1 MVKGTEFLPVSRDEM
16 IHRGWYYYD
25 FLVVTADGY
34 IDHPSFGSAIIARL
48 LESEGYRVA
57 VLAQPDWHDAEAFRA
72 MGKPRYGVMIG
83 GGNLD
88 SMVAHYTVAKR
99 RRTQDLYSPGG
110 KLGFRPDRPTIVYAN
125 RAKEAFPDTPII
137 IGGLEASL
145 RRFAHYDYW
154 DDKVRRSIL
163 FDAPADLLVYGMG
176 EYATIEIAKA
186 LSVNAKVLI
195 LDEPT
200 ASLSEKETAHL
211 FTLINSLKQRGV
223 SMIYISHRMAEIFKI
238 CDTITVLR
246 NGSIVTTKPTRDYS
260 LTGLIEDMIGRK
272 TAALTTADEE
282 LASKCTGRPLMTV
295 EHLNCGSRLKDVSFE
310 LREGEVLGLAGLMG
324 SGRTEVVESLFG
336 LNKDASGQVTI
347 NGQSYEI
354 KGVRHAIDS
363 GLALIPEDRRREGL
377 VLMHSVEENLIV
389 PIFDK
394 LKRGLLLEN
403 KKVADIAERSISDM
417 AIKTHSR
424 KTPAFNLSGGNQQKI
439 VVGKWL
445 NSAPSVLLLDEPTA
459 GVDVGSKRE
468 IIDKVR
474 DFVGENRAAIFISSD
489 ILELISACDRFIV
502 FYDGKVTATYN
513 RSEITEEV
521 LQYAIQ
527 NEC

>member
-1 MVKGTEFLPVSRDEM
+1 MQQNPIISLKNVHKSFGGVSVLNGVDFDLQKGSV
-16 IHRGWYYYD
+16 HA
-25 FLVVTADGY
+25 LVGQNGAGKSTMMKILTGVYACDSGAIY
-34 IDHPSFGSAIIARL
+34 IDGSKVKMN
-48 LESEGYRVA
+48 SYSDA
-57 VLAQPDWHDAEAFRA
+57 VSHGISLIFQELSLIPT
-72 MGKPRYGVMIG
+72 
-83 GGNLD
+83 L
-88 SMVAHYTVAKR
+88 TVAENIFLNREILEGPFLDKKSMER
-99 RRTQDLYSPGG
+99 KAHELLQSLDIDVDVHSRVEDLDVG
-110 KLGFRPDRPTIVYAN
+110 VCQ
-125 RAKEAFPDTPII
+125 
-137 IGGLEASL
+137 
-145 RRFAHYDYW
+145 
-154 DDKVRRSIL
+154 
-163 FDAPADLLVYGMG
+163 M
-176 EYATIEIAKA
+176 IEIAKA

-347 NGQSYEI
+347 NGQPYEI

-394 LKRGLLLEN
+394 LKRGLLLES

-502 FYDGKVTATYN
+502 FYDGKVTATYD

>member
-1 MVKGTEFLPVSRDEM
+1 MQQNPIISLKNVHKSFGGVSVLNGVDFDLQKGSV
-16 IHRGWYYYD
+16 HA
-25 FLVVTADGY
+25 LVGQNGAGKSTMMKILTGVYTCDSGAIY
-34 IDHPSFGSAIIARL
+34 IDGSKVKMN
-48 LESEGYRVA
+48 SYSDA
-57 VLAQPDWHDAEAFRA
+57 VSHGISLIFQELSLIPT
-72 MGKPRYGVMIG
+72 
-83 GGNLD
+83 L
-88 SMVAHYTVAKR
+88 TVAENIFLNREILEGPFLDKKSMER
-99 RRTQDLYSPGG
+99 KARELLQSLDIDVDVHSRVEDLDVGVCQ
-110 KLGFRPDRPTIVYAN
+110 I
-125 RAKEAFPDTPII
+125 
-137 IGGLEASL
+137 
-145 RRFAHYDYW
+145 
-154 DDKVRRSIL
+154 
-163 FDAPADLLVYGMG
+163 
-176 EYATIEIAKA
+176 IEIAKA

-347 NGQSYEI
+347 NGQPYEI

-394 LKRGLLLEN
+394 LKRGLLLED

-502 FYDGKVTATYN
+502 FYDGKVTATYD

>member
-1 MVKGTEFLPVSRDEM
+1 MQQNPIISLKNVHKSFGGVSVLNGVDFDLQKGSV
-16 IHRGWYYYD
+16 HA
-25 FLVVTADGY
+25 LVGQNGAGKSTMMKILTGVYACDSGAIY
-34 IDHPSFGSAIIARL
+34 IDGSKVKM
-48 LESEGYRVA
+48 SSYSDA
-57 VLAQPDWHDAEAFRA
+57 VSHGISLIFQELSLIPT
-72 MGKPRYGVMIG
+72 
-83 GGNLD
+83 L
-88 SMVAHYTVAKR
+88 TVAENIFLNREILEGPFLDKKSMER
-99 RRTQDLYSPGG
+99 KAHKLLQSLDIDVDVHSRVEDLDVG
-110 KLGFRPDRPTIVYAN
+110 VCQ
-125 RAKEAFPDTPII
+125 
-137 IGGLEASL
+137 
-145 RRFAHYDYW
+145 
-154 DDKVRRSIL
+154 
-163 FDAPADLLVYGMG
+163 M
-176 EYATIEIAKA
+176 IEIAKA

-246 NGSIVTTKPTRDYS
+246 NGSIVTTKPTQDYS

-324 SGRTEVVESLFG
+324 SGRTEVAESLFG

-347 NGQSYEI
+347 NGQPYEI

-502 FYDGKVTATYN
+502 FYDGKVTATYD

>member
-1 MVKGTEFLPVSRDEM
+1 MQQNPIISLKNVHKSFGGVSVLNGVDFDLQKGSV
-16 IHRGWYYYD
+16 HA
-25 FLVVTADGY
+25 LVGQNGAGKSTMMKILTGVYTCDSGAIY
-34 IDHPSFGSAIIARL
+34 IDGSKVKMN
-48 LESEGYRVA
+48 SYSDA
-57 VLAQPDWHDAEAFRA
+57 VSHGISLIFQELSLIPT
-72 MGKPRYGVMIG
+72 
-83 GGNLD
+83 L
-88 SMVAHYTVAKR
+88 TVAENIFLNREILEGPFLDKKSMER
-99 RRTQDLYSPGG
+99 KAHKLLQSLDIDVDVHSRVEDLDVG
-110 KLGFRPDRPTIVYAN
+110 VCQ
-125 RAKEAFPDTPII
+125 
-137 IGGLEASL
+137 
-145 RRFAHYDYW
+145 
-154 DDKVRRSIL
+154 
-163 FDAPADLLVYGMG
+163 M
-176 EYATIEIAKA
+176 IEIAKA

-502 FYDGKVTATYN
+502 FYDGKVTATYD

>member
-1 MVKGTEFLPVSRDEM
+1 MQQNPIISLKNVHKSFGGVSVLNGVDFDLQKGSV
-16 IHRGWYYYD
+16 HA
-25 FLVVTADGY
+25 LVGQNGAGKSTMMKILTGVYTCDSGAIY
-34 IDHPSFGSAIIARL
+34 IDGSKVKMN
-48 LESEGYRVA
+48 SYSDA
-57 VLAQPDWHDAEAFRA
+57 VSHGISLIFQELSLIPT
-72 MGKPRYGVMIG
+72 
-83 GGNLD
+83 L
-88 SMVAHYTVAKR
+88 TVAENIFLNREILEGPFLDKKSMER
-99 RRTQDLYSPGG
+99 KAHKLLQSLDIDVDVHSRVEDLDVG
-110 KLGFRPDRPTIVYAN
+110 VCQ
-125 RAKEAFPDTPII
+125 
-137 IGGLEASL
+137 
-145 RRFAHYDYW
+145 
-154 DDKVRRSIL
+154 
-163 FDAPADLLVYGMG
+163 M
-176 EYATIEIAKA
+176 IEIAKA

-347 NGQSYEI
+347 NGQPYEI
-354 KGVRHAIDS
+354 KGVRHAIDN

-394 LKRGLLLEN
+394 LKRGLLLES

-502 FYDGKVTATYN
+502 FYDGKVTATYD

>member
-1 MVKGTEFLPVSRDEM
+1 MQQNPIISLKNVHKSFGGVSVLNGVDFDLQKGSV
-16 IHRGWYYYD
+16 HA
-25 FLVVTADGY
+25 LVGQNGAGKSTMMKILTGVYTCDSGAIY
-34 IDHPSFGSAIIARL
+34 IDGSKVKMN
-48 LESEGYRVA
+48 SYSDA
-57 VLAQPDWHDAEAFRA
+57 VSHGISLIFQELSLIPT
-72 MGKPRYGVMIG
+72 
-83 GGNLD
+83 L
-88 SMVAHYTVAKR
+88 TVAENIFLNREILEGPFLDKKSMER
-99 RRTQDLYSPGG
+99 KAHELLQSLDIDVDVHSRVEDLDVG
-110 KLGFRPDRPTIVYAN
+110 VCQ
-125 RAKEAFPDTPII
+125 
-137 IGGLEASL
+137 
-145 RRFAHYDYW
+145 
-154 DDKVRRSIL
+154 
-163 FDAPADLLVYGMG
+163 M
-176 EYATIEIAKA
+176 IEIAKA

-347 NGQSYEI
+347 NGQPYEI
-354 KGVRHAIDS
+354 RGVRHAIDS

-394 LKRGLLLEN
+394 LKRGLLLES

-502 FYDGKVTATYN
+502 FYDGKVTATYD

>member
-1 MVKGTEFLPVSRDEM
+1 MVNMQQNPIISLKNVHKSFGGVSVLNGVDFDLQKGSV
-16 IHRGWYYYD
+16 HA
-25 FLVVTADGY
+25 LVGQNGAGKSTMMKILTGVYTCDSGAIY
-34 IDHPSFGSAIIARL
+34 IDGSKVKMN
-48 LESEGYRVA
+48 SYSDA
-57 VLAQPDWHDAEAFRA
+57 VSHGISLIFQELSLIPT
-72 MGKPRYGVMIG
+72 
-83 GGNLD
+83 L
-88 SMVAHYTVAKR
+88 TVAENIFLNREILEGPFLDKKSMER
-99 RRTQDLYSPGG
+99 KAHELLQSLDIDVDVHSRVEDLDVG
-110 KLGFRPDRPTIVYAN
+110 VCQ
-125 RAKEAFPDTPII
+125 
-137 IGGLEASL
+137 
-145 RRFAHYDYW
+145 
-154 DDKVRRSIL
+154 
-163 FDAPADLLVYGMG
+163 M
-176 EYATIEIAKA
+176 IEIAKA

-324 SGRTEVVESLFG
+324 SGHTEVVESLFG

-347 NGQSYEI
+347 NGQPYEI

-394 LKRGLLLEN
+394 LKRGLLLES

-502 FYDGKVTATYN
+502 FYDGKVTATYD

>member
-1 MVKGTEFLPVSRDEM
+1 MQQNPIISLKNVHKSFGGVSVLNGVDFDLQKGSV
-16 IHRGWYYYD
+16 HA
-25 FLVVTADGY
+25 LVGQNGAGKSTMMKILTGVYTCDSGAIY
-34 IDHPSFGSAIIARL
+34 IDGSKVKMN
-48 LESEGYRVA
+48 SYSDA
-57 VLAQPDWHDAEAFRA
+57 VSHGISLIFQELSLIPT
-72 MGKPRYGVMIG
+72 
-83 GGNLD
+83 L
-88 SMVAHYTVAKR
+88 TVAENIFLNREILEGPFLDKKSMER
-99 RRTQDLYSPGG
+99 KAHELLQSLDIDVDIHSRVEDLDVG
-110 KLGFRPDRPTIVYAN
+110 VCQ
-125 RAKEAFPDTPII
+125 
-137 IGGLEASL
+137 
-145 RRFAHYDYW
+145 
-154 DDKVRRSIL
+154 
-163 FDAPADLLVYGMG
+163 M
-176 EYATIEIAKA
+176 IEIAKA

-347 NGQSYEI
+347 NGQPYEI

-474 DFVGENRAAIFISSD
+474 DFVGENHAAIFISSD

>member
-1 MVKGTEFLPVSRDEM
+1 MQQNPIISLKNVHKSFGGVSVLNGVDFDLQKGSV
-16 IHRGWYYYD
+16 HA
-25 FLVVTADGY
+25 LVGQNGAGKSTMMKILTGVYTCDSGDIY
-34 IDHPSFGSAIIARL
+34 IDGSKVKMN
-48 LESEGYRVA
+48 SYSDA
-57 VLAQPDWHDAEAFRA
+57 VSHGISLIFQELSLIPT
-72 MGKPRYGVMIG
+72 
-83 GGNLD
+83 L
-88 SMVAHYTVAKR
+88 TVAENIFLNREILEGPFLGKKSMER
-99 RRTQDLYSPGG
+99 KAHELLQSLDIDVDVHSRVEDLDVG
-110 KLGFRPDRPTIVYAN
+110 VCQ
-125 RAKEAFPDTPII
+125 
-137 IGGLEASL
+137 
-145 RRFAHYDYW
+145 
-154 DDKVRRSIL
+154 
-163 FDAPADLLVYGMG
+163 M
-176 EYATIEIAKA
+176 IEIAKA

-347 NGQSYEI
+347 NGQPYEI

-363 GLALIPEDRRREGL
+363 SLALIPEDRRREGL

-502 FYDGKVTATYN
+502 FYDGKVTATYD

>member
-1 MVKGTEFLPVSRDEM
+1 MQQNPIISLKNVHKSFGGVSVLNGVDFDLQKGSV
-16 IHRGWYYYD
+16 HA
-25 FLVVTADGY
+25 LVGQNGAGKSTMMKILTGVYTCDSGAIY
-34 IDHPSFGSAIIARL
+34 IDGSKVKMN
-48 LESEGYRVA
+48 SYSDA
-57 VLAQPDWHDAEAFRA
+57 VSHGISLIFQELSLIPT
-72 MGKPRYGVMIG
+72 
-83 GGNLD
+83 L
-88 SMVAHYTVAKR
+88 TVAENIFLNREILEGPFLDKKSMER
-99 RRTQDLYSPGG
+99 KAHELLQSLDIDVDVHSRVEDLDVG
-110 KLGFRPDRPTIVYAN
+110 VCQ
-125 RAKEAFPDTPII
+125 
-137 IGGLEASL
+137 
-145 RRFAHYDYW
+145 
-154 DDKVRRSIL
+154 
-163 FDAPADLLVYGMG
+163 M
-176 EYATIEIAKA
+176 IEIAKA

-377 VLMHSVEENLIV
+377 VLMHSVEGNLIV

-502 FYDGKVTATYN
+502 FYDGKVTATYD

>member
-1 MVKGTEFLPVSRDEM
+1 MQQNPIISLKNVHKSFGGVSVLNGVDFVLQKGSV
-16 IHRGWYYYD
+16 HA
-25 FLVVTADGY
+25 LVGQNGAGKSTMMKILTGVYTCDSGDIY
-34 IDHPSFGSAIIARL
+34 IDGSKVKMN
-48 LESEGYRVA
+48 SYSDA
-57 VLAQPDWHDAEAFRA
+57 VSHGISLIFQELSLIPT
-72 MGKPRYGVMIG
+72 
-83 GGNLD
+83 L
-88 SMVAHYTVAKR
+88 TVAENIFLNREILEGPFLDKKSMER
-99 RRTQDLYSPGG
+99 KAHELLQSLDIDVDVHSRVEDLDVG
-110 KLGFRPDRPTIVYAN
+110 VCQ
-125 RAKEAFPDTPII
+125 
-137 IGGLEASL
+137 
-145 RRFAHYDYW
+145 
-154 DDKVRRSIL
+154 
-163 FDAPADLLVYGMG
+163 M
-176 EYATIEIAKA
+176 IEIAKA

-347 NGQSYEI
+347 NGQPYEI

-502 FYDGKVTATYN
+502 FYDGKVTATYD

>member
-1 MVKGTEFLPVSRDEM
+1 MQQNPIISLKNVHKSFGGVSVLNGVDFDLQKGSV
-16 IHRGWYYYD
+16 HA
-25 FLVVTADGY
+25 LVGQNGAGKSTMMKILTGVYTCDSGAIY
-34 IDHPSFGSAIIARL
+34 IDGSKVKMN
-48 LESEGYRVA
+48 SYSDA
-57 VLAQPDWHDAEAFRA
+57 VSHGISLIFQELSLIPT
-72 MGKPRYGVMIG
+72 
-83 GGNLD
+83 L
-88 SMVAHYTVAKR
+88 TVAENIFLNREILEGPFLDKKSMER
-99 RRTQDLYSPGG
+99 KAHELLQSLDIDVDVHSRVEDLDVG
-110 KLGFRPDRPTIVYAN
+110 VCQ
-125 RAKEAFPDTPII
+125 
-137 IGGLEASL
+137 
-145 RRFAHYDYW
+145 
-154 DDKVRRSIL
+154 
-163 FDAPADLLVYGMG
+163 M
-176 EYATIEIAKA
+176 IEIAKA

-347 NGQSYEI
+347 NGQPYEI

-363 GLALIPEDRRREGL
+363 GLALIPEDRRAGGL

-394 LKRGLLLEN
+394 LKRGLLLES

-474 DFVGENRAAIFISSD
+474 DFVGENHAAIFISSD

>member
-1 MVKGTEFLPVSRDEM
+1 MVNMQQNPIISLKNVHKSFGGVSVLNGVDFDLQKGSV
-16 IHRGWYYYD
+16 HA
-25 FLVVTADGY
+25 LVGQNGAGKSTMMKILTGVYTCDSGAIY
-34 IDHPSFGSAIIARL
+34 IDGSKVKMN
-48 LESEGYRVA
+48 SYSDA
-57 VLAQPDWHDAEAFRA
+57 VSHGISLIFQELSLIPT
-72 MGKPRYGVMIG
+72 
-83 GGNLD
+83 L
-88 SMVAHYTVAKR
+88 TVAENIFLNREILEGPFLDKKSMER
-99 RRTQDLYSPGG
+99 KAHELLQSLDIDVDVHSRVEDLDVG
-110 KLGFRPDRPTIVYAN
+110 VCQ
-125 RAKEAFPDTPII
+125 
-137 IGGLEASL
+137 
-145 RRFAHYDYW
+145 
-154 DDKVRRSIL
+154 
-163 FDAPADLLVYGMG
+163 M
-176 EYATIEIAKA
+176 IEIAKA

-347 NGQSYEI
+347 SGQPYEI

-394 LKRGLLLEN
+394 LKRGLLLES

-502 FYDGKVTATYN
+502 FYDGKVTATYD

>member
-1 MVKGTEFLPVSRDEM
+1 MQQNPIISLKNVHKSFGGVSVLNGVDFDLQKGSV
-16 IHRGWYYYD
+16 HA
-25 FLVVTADGY
+25 LVGQNGAGKSTMMKILTGVYTCDSGAIY
-34 IDHPSFGSAIIARL
+34 IDGSKVKMN
-48 LESEGYRVA
+48 SYSDA
-57 VLAQPDWHDAEAFRA
+57 VSHGISLIFQELSLIPT
-72 MGKPRYGVMIG
+72 
-83 GGNLD
+83 L
-88 SMVAHYTVAKR
+88 TVAENIFLNREILEGPFLDKKSMER
-99 RRTQDLYSPGG
+99 KAHELLQSLDIDVDVHSRVEDLDVG
-110 KLGFRPDRPTIVYAN
+110 VCQ
-125 RAKEAFPDTPII
+125 
-137 IGGLEASL
+137 
-145 RRFAHYDYW
+145 
-154 DDKVRRSIL
+154 
-163 FDAPADLLVYGMG
+163 M
-176 EYATIEIAKA
+176 IEIAKA

-282 LASKCTGRPLMTV
+282 LPSKCTGRPLMTV

-347 NGQSYEI
+347 NGQPYEI

-394 LKRGLLLEN
+394 LKRGLLLES

-502 FYDGKVTATYN
+502 FYDGKVTATYD

>member
-1 MVKGTEFLPVSRDEM
+1 MQQNPIISLKNVHKSFGGVSVLNGVDFDLQKGSV
-16 IHRGWYYYD
+16 HA
-25 FLVVTADGY
+25 LVGQNGAGKSTMMKILTGVYTCDSGAIY
-34 IDHPSFGSAIIARL
+34 IDGSKVKMN
-48 LESEGYRVA
+48 SYSDA
-57 VLAQPDWHDAEAFRA
+57 VSHGISLIFQELSLIPT
-72 MGKPRYGVMIG
+72 
-83 GGNLD
+83 L
-88 SMVAHYTVAKR
+88 TVAENIFLNREILEGPFLDKKSMER
-99 RRTQDLYSPGG
+99 KAHELLQSLDIDVDVHSRVEDLDVG
-110 KLGFRPDRPTIVYAN
+110 VCQ
-125 RAKEAFPDTPII
+125 
-137 IGGLEASL
+137 
-145 RRFAHYDYW
+145 
-154 DDKVRRSIL
+154 
-163 FDAPADLLVYGMG
+163 M
-176 EYATIEIAKA
+176 IEIAKA

-200 ASLSEKETAHL
+200 ASLSEKETVHL
-211 FTLINSLKQRGV
+211 FTLISSLKQRGV

-347 NGQSYEI
+347 NGQPYEI

-394 LKRGLLLEN
+394 LKRGLLLES

-474 DFVGENRAAIFISSD
+474 DFVGENHAAIFISSD

>member
-1 MVKGTEFLPVSRDEM
+1 MVNMQQNPIISLKNVHKSFGGVSVLNGVDFDLQKGSV
-16 IHRGWYYYD
+16 HA
-25 FLVVTADGY
+25 LVGQNGAGKSTMMKILTGVYTCDSGAIY
-34 IDHPSFGSAIIARL
+34 IDGSKVKMN
-48 LESEGYRVA
+48 SYSDA
-57 VLAQPDWHDAEAFRA
+57 VSHGISLIFQELSLIPT
-72 MGKPRYGVMIG
+72 
-83 GGNLD
+83 L
-88 SMVAHYTVAKR
+88 TVAENIFLNREILEGPFLDKKSMER
-99 RRTQDLYSPGG
+99 KAHELLQSLDIDVDVHSRVEDLDVG
-110 KLGFRPDRPTIVYAN
+110 VCQ
-125 RAKEAFPDTPII
+125 
-137 IGGLEASL
+137 
-145 RRFAHYDYW
+145 
-154 DDKVRRSIL
+154 
-163 FDAPADLLVYGMG
+163 M
-176 EYATIEIAKA
+176 IEIAKA

-347 NGQSYEI
+347 NGQPYEI

-394 LKRGLLLEN
+394 LKRGLLLES

-459 GVDVGSKRE
+459 GVDAGSKRE

-502 FYDGKVTATYN
+502 FYDGKVTATYD

>member
-1 MVKGTEFLPVSRDEM
+1 MVNMQQNPIISLKNVHKSFGGVSVLNGVDFDLQKGSV
-16 IHRGWYYYD
+16 HA
-25 FLVVTADGY
+25 LVGQNGAGKSTMMKILTGVYTCDSGAIY
-34 IDHPSFGSAIIARL
+34 IDGS
-48 LESEGYRVA
+48 EVKMNSYSDA
-57 VLAQPDWHDAEAFRA
+57 VSHGISLIFQELSLIPT
-72 MGKPRYGVMIG
+72 
-83 GGNLD
+83 L
-88 SMVAHYTVAKR
+88 TVAENIFLNREILEGPFLDKKSMER
-99 RRTQDLYSPGG
+99 KAHKLLQSLDIDVDVHSRVEDLDVG
-110 KLGFRPDRPTIVYAN
+110 VCQ
-125 RAKEAFPDTPII
+125 
-137 IGGLEASL
+137 
-145 RRFAHYDYW
+145 
-154 DDKVRRSIL
+154 
-163 FDAPADLLVYGMG
+163 M
-176 EYATIEIAKA
+176 IEIAKA

>member
-1 MVKGTEFLPVSRDEM
+1 MQQNPIISLKNVHKSFGGVSVLNGVDFDLQKGSV
-16 IHRGWYYYD
+16 HA
-25 FLVVTADGY
+25 LVGQNGAGKSTMMKILTGVYTCDSGAIY
-34 IDHPSFGSAIIARL
+34 IDGSKVKMN
-48 LESEGYRVA
+48 SYSDA
-57 VLAQPDWHDAEAFRA
+57 VSHGISLIFQELSLTPT
-72 MGKPRYGVMIG
+72 
-83 GGNLD
+83 L
-88 SMVAHYTVAKR
+88 TVAENIFLNREILEGPFLDKKSMER
-99 RRTQDLYSPGG
+99 KAHELLQSLDIDVDVHSRVEDLDVG
-110 KLGFRPDRPTIVYAN
+110 VCQ
-125 RAKEAFPDTPII
+125 
-137 IGGLEASL
+137 
-145 RRFAHYDYW
+145 
-154 DDKVRRSIL
+154 
-163 FDAPADLLVYGMG
+163 M
-176 EYATIEIAKA
+176 IEIAKA

-347 NGQSYEI
+347 NGQPYEI

-394 LKRGLLLEN
+394 LKRGLLLES

-474 DFVGENRAAIFISSD
+474 DFVGENHAAIFISSD

>member
-1 MVKGTEFLPVSRDEM
+1 MVNMQQNPIISLKNVHKSFGGVSVLNGVDFDLQKGSV
-16 IHRGWYYYD
+16 HA
-25 FLVVTADGY
+25 LVGQNGAGKSTMMKILTGVYTCDSGAIY
-34 IDHPSFGSAIIARL
+34 IDGSKVKMN
-48 LESEGYRVA
+48 SYSDA
-57 VLAQPDWHDAEAFRA
+57 VSHGISLIFQELSLIPT
-72 MGKPRYGVMIG
+72 
-83 GGNLD
+83 L
-88 SMVAHYTVAKR
+88 TVAENIFLNREILEGPFLDKKSMEHKAHELLQSLDIDVDVHSR
-99 RRTQDLYSPGG
+99 VEDLDVG
-110 KLGFRPDRPTIVYAN
+110 ICQ
-125 RAKEAFPDTPII
+125 
-137 IGGLEASL
+137 
-145 RRFAHYDYW
+145 
-154 DDKVRRSIL
+154 
-163 FDAPADLLVYGMG
+163 M
-176 EYATIEIAKA
+176 IEIAKA

-347 NGQSYEI
+347 NGQPYEI

-394 LKRGLLLEN
+394 LKRGLLLES

-502 FYDGKVTATYN
+502 FYDGKVTATYD

>member
-1 MVKGTEFLPVSRDEM
+1 MQQNPIISLKNVHKSFGGVSVLNGVDFDLQKGSV
-16 IHRGWYYYD
+16 HA
-25 FLVVTADGY
+25 LVGQNGAGKSTMMKILTGVYTCDSGDIY
-34 IDHPSFGSAIIARL
+34 IDGSKVKMN
-48 LESEGYRVA
+48 SYSDA
-57 VLAQPDWHDAEAFRA
+57 VSHGISLIFQELSLIPT
-72 MGKPRYGVMIG
+72 
-83 GGNLD
+83 L
-88 SMVAHYTVAKR
+88 TVAENIFLNREILEGPFLDKKSMER
-99 RRTQDLYSPGG
+99 KAHELLQSLDIDVDVHSRVEDLDVG
-110 KLGFRPDRPTIVYAN
+110 VCQ
-125 RAKEAFPDTPII
+125 
-137 IGGLEASL
+137 
-145 RRFAHYDYW
+145 
-154 DDKVRRSIL
+154 
-163 FDAPADLLVYGMG
+163 M
-176 EYATIEIAKA
+176 IEIAKA

-347 NGQSYEI
+347 NGQPYEI

-394 LKRGLLLEN
+394 LKRGLLLES

-417 AIKTHSR
+417 TIKTHSR

-474 DFVGENRAAIFISSD
+474 DFVGENRAALFISSD

-502 FYDGKVTATYN
+502 FYDGKVTATYD

>member
-1 MVKGTEFLPVSRDEM
+1 MQQNPIISLKNVHKSFGGVSVLNGVDFDLQKGSV
-16 IHRGWYYYD
+16 HA
-25 FLVVTADGY
+25 LVGQNGAGKSTMMKILTGVYTCDSGAIY
-34 IDHPSFGSAIIARL
+34 IDGSKVKMN
-48 LESEGYRVA
+48 SYSDA
-57 VLAQPDWHDAEAFRA
+57 VSHGISLIFQELSLIPT
-72 MGKPRYGVMIG
+72 
-83 GGNLD
+83 L
-88 SMVAHYTVAKR
+88 TVAENIFLNREILEGPFLDKKSMER
-99 RRTQDLYSPGG
+99 KAHKLLQSLDIDVDVHSRVEDLDVG
-110 KLGFRPDRPTIVYAN
+110 VCQ
-125 RAKEAFPDTPII
+125 
-137 IGGLEASL
+137 
-145 RRFAHYDYW
+145 
-154 DDKVRRSIL
+154 
-163 FDAPADLLVYGMG
+163 M
-176 EYATIEIAKA
+176 IEIAKA

-347 NGQSYEI
+347 NGQPYEI

-377 VLMHSVEENLIV
+377 VLMHSVEGNLIV

-502 FYDGKVTATYN
+502 FYDGKVTATYD

>member
-1 MVKGTEFLPVSRDEM
+1 MQQNPIISLKNVHKSFGGVSVLNGVDFVLQKGSV
-16 IHRGWYYYD
+16 HA
-25 FLVVTADGY
+25 LVGQNGAGKSTMMKILTGVYTCDSGDIY
-34 IDHPSFGSAIIARL
+34 IDGSKVKMN
-48 LESEGYRVA
+48 SYSDA
-57 VLAQPDWHDAEAFRA
+57 VSHGISLIFQELSLIPT
-72 MGKPRYGVMIG
+72 
-83 GGNLD
+83 L
-88 SMVAHYTVAKR
+88 TVAENIFLNREILEGPFLDKKSMER
-99 RRTQDLYSPGG
+99 KAHELLQSLDIDVDVHSRVEDLDVG
-110 KLGFRPDRPTIVYAN
+110 VCQ
-125 RAKEAFPDTPII
+125 
-137 IGGLEASL
+137 
-145 RRFAHYDYW
+145 
-154 DDKVRRSIL
+154 
-163 FDAPADLLVYGMG
+163 M
-176 EYATIEIAKA
+176 IEIAKA

-474 DFVGENRAAIFISSD
+474 DFVGENRAALFISSD

-502 FYDGKVTATYN
+502 FYDGKVTATYD

>member
-1 MVKGTEFLPVSRDEM
+1 MQQNPIISLKNVHKSFGGVSVLNGVDFDLQKGSV
-16 IHRGWYYYD
+16 HA
-25 FLVVTADGY
+25 LVGQNGAGKSTMMKILTGVYTCDSGDIY
-34 IDHPSFGSAIIARL
+34 IDGSKVKMN
-48 LESEGYRVA
+48 SYSDA
-57 VLAQPDWHDAEAFRA
+57 VSHGISLIFQELSLIPT
-72 MGKPRYGVMIG
+72 
-83 GGNLD
+83 L
-88 SMVAHYTVAKR
+88 TVAENIFLNREILEGPFLDKKSMER
-99 RRTQDLYSPGG
+99 KAHELLQSLDIDVDVHSRVEDLDVG
-110 KLGFRPDRPTIVYAN
+110 VCQ
-125 RAKEAFPDTPII
+125 
-137 IGGLEASL
+137 
-145 RRFAHYDYW
+145 
-154 DDKVRRSIL
+154 
-163 FDAPADLLVYGMG
+163 M
-176 EYATIEIAKA
+176 IEIAKA

-347 NGQSYEI
+347 NGQPYEI

-394 LKRGLLLEN
+394 LKRGLLLES

>member
-1 MVKGTEFLPVSRDEM
+1 MVNMQQNPIISLKNVHKSFGGVSVLNGVDFDLQKGSV
-16 IHRGWYYYD
+16 HA
-25 FLVVTADGY
+25 LVGQNGAGKSTMMKILTGVYTCDSGDIY
-34 IDHPSFGSAIIARL
+34 IDGSKVKMN
-48 LESEGYRVA
+48 SYSDA
-57 VLAQPDWHDAEAFRA
+57 VSHGISLIFQELSLIPT
-72 MGKPRYGVMIG
+72 
-83 GGNLD
+83 L
-88 SMVAHYTVAKR
+88 TVAENIFLNREILEGPFLDKKSMER
-99 RRTQDLYSPGG
+99 KAHELLQSLDIDVDVHSRVEDLDVG
-110 KLGFRPDRPTIVYAN
+110 VCQ
-125 RAKEAFPDTPII
+125 
-137 IGGLEASL
+137 
-145 RRFAHYDYW
+145 
-154 DDKVRRSIL
+154 
-163 FDAPADLLVYGMG
+163 M
-176 EYATIEIAKA
+176 IEIAKA

-347 NGQSYEI
+347 NGQPYEI

-394 LKRGLLLEN
+394 LKRGLLLER
-403 KKVADIAERSISDM
+403 KQVADIAERSISDM
-417 AIKTHSR
+417 AIKTRSR

-502 FYDGKVTATYN
+502 FYDGKVTATYD

>member
-1 MVKGTEFLPVSRDEM
+1 MQQNPIISLKNVHKSFGGVSVLNGVDFDLQKGSV
-16 IHRGWYYYD
+16 HA
-25 FLVVTADGY
+25 LVGQNGAGKSTMMKILTGVYTCDSGAIY
-34 IDHPSFGSAIIARL
+34 IDGSKVKMN
-48 LESEGYRVA
+48 SYSDA
-57 VLAQPDWHDAEAFRA
+57 VSHGISLIFQELSLIPT
-72 MGKPRYGVMIG
+72 
-83 GGNLD
+83 L
-88 SMVAHYTVAKR
+88 TVAENIFLNREILEGPFLDKKSMER
-99 RRTQDLYSPGG
+99 KAHELLQSLDIDVDVHSRVEDLDVG
-110 KLGFRPDRPTIVYAN
+110 VCQ
-125 RAKEAFPDTPII
+125 
-137 IGGLEASL
+137 
-145 RRFAHYDYW
+145 
-154 DDKVRRSIL
+154 
-163 FDAPADLLVYGMG
+163 M
-176 EYATIEIAKA
+176 IEIAKA

-347 NGQSYEI
+347 NGQPYEI

-394 LKRGLLLEN
+394 LKRGLLLES

-459 GVDVGSKRE
+459 GVDVGSKHE

-474 DFVGENRAAIFISSD
+474 DFVGENHAAIFISSD

>member
-1 MVKGTEFLPVSRDEM
+1 MQQNPIISLKNVHKSFGGVSVLNGVDFDLQKGSV
-16 IHRGWYYYD
+16 HA
-25 FLVVTADGY
+25 LVGQNGAGKSTMMKILTGVYTCDSGAIY
-34 IDHPSFGSAIIARL
+34 IDGSKVKMN
-48 LESEGYRVA
+48 SYSDA
-57 VLAQPDWHDAEAFRA
+57 VSHGISLIFQELSLIPT
-72 MGKPRYGVMIG
+72 
-83 GGNLD
+83 L
-88 SMVAHYTVAKR
+88 TVAENIFLNREILEGPFLDKKSMER
-99 RRTQDLYSPGG
+99 KAHELLQSLDIDVDVHSRVEDLDVG
-110 KLGFRPDRPTIVYAN
+110 VCQ
-125 RAKEAFPDTPII
+125 
-137 IGGLEASL
+137 
-145 RRFAHYDYW
+145 
-154 DDKVRRSIL
+154 
-163 FDAPADLLVYGMG
+163 M
-176 EYATIEIAKA
+176 IEIAKA

-347 NGQSYEI
+347 NGQPYEI

-394 LKRGLLLEN
+394 LKRGLLLED

-502 FYDGKVTATYN
+502 FYDGKVTATYD

>member
-1 MVKGTEFLPVSRDEM
+1 MVNMQQNPIISLKNVHKSFGGVSVLNGVDFDLQKGSV
-16 IHRGWYYYD
+16 HA
-25 FLVVTADGY
+25 LVGQNGAGKSTMMKILTGVYTCDSGAIY
-34 IDHPSFGSAIIARL
+34 IDGSKVKMN
-48 LESEGYRVA
+48 SYSDA
-57 VLAQPDWHDAEAFRA
+57 VSHGISLIFQELSLIPT
-72 MGKPRYGVMIG
+72 
-83 GGNLD
+83 L
-88 SMVAHYTVAKR
+88 TVAENIFLNREILEGPFLDKKSMER
-99 RRTQDLYSPGG
+99 KAHKLLQSLDIDVDVHSRVEDLDVG
-110 KLGFRPDRPTIVYAN
+110 VCQ
-125 RAKEAFPDTPII
+125 
-137 IGGLEASL
+137 
-145 RRFAHYDYW
+145 
-154 DDKVRRSIL
+154 
-163 FDAPADLLVYGMG
+163 M
-176 EYATIEIAKA
+176 IEIAKA

-223 SMIYISHRMAEIFKI
+223 SIIYISHRMAEIFKI

-347 NGQSYEI
+347 NGQPYEI

>member
-1 MVKGTEFLPVSRDEM
+1 MQQNPIISLKNVHKSFGGVSVLNGVDFDLQKGSV
-16 IHRGWYYYD
+16 HA
-25 FLVVTADGY
+25 LVGQNGAGKSTMMKILTGVYTCDSGAIY
-34 IDHPSFGSAIIARL
+34 IDGSKVKMN
-48 LESEGYRVA
+48 SYSDA
-57 VLAQPDWHDAEAFRA
+57 VSHGISLIFQELSLIPT
-72 MGKPRYGVMIG
+72 
-83 GGNLD
+83 L
-88 SMVAHYTVAKR
+88 TVAENIFLNREILEGPFLDKKSMER
-99 RRTQDLYSPGG
+99 KAHELLQSLDIDVDVHSRVEDLDVG
-110 KLGFRPDRPTIVYAN
+110 VCQ
-125 RAKEAFPDTPII
+125 
-137 IGGLEASL
+137 
-145 RRFAHYDYW
+145 
-154 DDKVRRSIL
+154 
-163 FDAPADLLVYGMG
+163 M
-176 EYATIEIAKA
+176 IEIAKA

-347 NGQSYEI
+347 NGQPYEI
-354 KGVRHAIDS
+354 KGVRHASDS

-502 FYDGKVTATYN
+502 FYDGKVTATYD

>member
-1 MVKGTEFLPVSRDEM
+1 MVNMQQNPIISLKNVHKSFGGVSVLNGVDFDLQKGSV
-16 IHRGWYYYD
+16 HA
-25 FLVVTADGY
+25 LVGQNGAGKSTMMKILTGVYTCDSGAIY
-34 IDHPSFGSAIIARL
+34 IDGSKVKMN
-48 LESEGYRVA
+48 SYSDA
-57 VLAQPDWHDAEAFRA
+57 VSHGISLIFQELSLIPT
-72 MGKPRYGVMIG
+72 
-83 GGNLD
+83 L
-88 SMVAHYTVAKR
+88 TVAENIFLNREILEGPFLDKKSMER
-99 RRTQDLYSPGG
+99 KAHELLQSLDIDVDVHSRVEDLDVG
-110 KLGFRPDRPTIVYAN
+110 VCQ
-125 RAKEAFPDTPII
+125 
-137 IGGLEASL
+137 
-145 RRFAHYDYW
+145 
-154 DDKVRRSIL
+154 
-163 FDAPADLLVYGMG
+163 M
-176 EYATIEIAKA
+176 IEIAKA

-347 NGQSYEI
+347 NGQPYEI

-363 GLALIPEDRRREGL
+363 GLALIPEDRRHEGL

>member
-1 MVKGTEFLPVSRDEM
+1 MQQNPIISLKNVHKSFGGVSVLNGVDFDLQKGSV
-16 IHRGWYYYD
+16 HA
-25 FLVVTADGY
+25 LVGQNGAGKSTMMKILTGVYTCDSGAIY
-34 IDHPSFGSAIIARL
+34 IDGSKVKMN
-48 LESEGYRVA
+48 SYSDA
-57 VLAQPDWHDAEAFRA
+57 VSHGISLIFQELSLIPT
-72 MGKPRYGVMIG
+72 
-83 GGNLD
+83 L
-88 SMVAHYTVAKR
+88 TVAENIFLNREILEGPFLDKKSMER
-99 RRTQDLYSPGG
+99 KAHELLQSLDIDVDVHSRVKDLDVG
-110 KLGFRPDRPTIVYAN
+110 VCQ
-125 RAKEAFPDTPII
+125 
-137 IGGLEASL
+137 
-145 RRFAHYDYW
+145 
-154 DDKVRRSIL
+154 
-163 FDAPADLLVYGMG
+163 M
-176 EYATIEIAKA
+176 IEIAKA

-347 NGQSYEI
+347 NGQPYEI

-394 LKRGLLLEN
+394 LKRGLLLED

-502 FYDGKVTATYN
+502 FYDGKVTATYD

>member
-1 MVKGTEFLPVSRDEM
+1 MQQNPIISLKNVHKSFGGVSVLNGVDFDLQKGSV
-16 IHRGWYYYD
+16 HA
-25 FLVVTADGY
+25 LVGQNGAGKSTMMKILTGVYTCDSGAIY
-34 IDHPSFGSAIIARL
+34 IDGSKVKMN
-48 LESEGYRVA
+48 SYSDA
-57 VLAQPDWHDAEAFRA
+57 VSHGISLIFQELSLIPT
-72 MGKPRYGVMIG
+72 
-83 GGNLD
+83 L
-88 SMVAHYTVAKR
+88 TVAENILLNREILEGPFLDKKSMER
-99 RRTQDLYSPGG
+99 KAHELLQSLDIDVDVHSRVEDLDVG
-110 KLGFRPDRPTIVYAN
+110 VCQ
-125 RAKEAFPDTPII
+125 
-137 IGGLEASL
+137 
-145 RRFAHYDYW
+145 
-154 DDKVRRSIL
+154 
-163 FDAPADLLVYGMG
+163 M
-176 EYATIEIAKA
+176 IEIAKA

-347 NGQSYEI
+347 NGQPYEI

-394 LKRGLLLEN
+394 LKRGLLLES

-474 DFVGENRAAIFISSD
+474 DFVGENHAAIFISSD

>member
-1 MVKGTEFLPVSRDEM
+1 MQQNPIISLKNVHKSFGGVSVLNGVDFDLQKGSV
-16 IHRGWYYYD
+16 HA
-25 FLVVTADGY
+25 LVGQNGAGKSTMMKILTGVYTCDSGAIY
-34 IDHPSFGSAIIARL
+34 IDGSKVKMN
-48 LESEGYRVA
+48 SYSYA
-57 VLAQPDWHDAEAFRA
+57 VSHGISLIFQELSLIPT
-72 MGKPRYGVMIG
+72 
-83 GGNLD
+83 L
-88 SMVAHYTVAKR
+88 TVAENIFLNREILEGPFLDKKSMER
-99 RRTQDLYSPGG
+99 KAHELLQSLDIDVDVHSRVEDLDVG
-110 KLGFRPDRPTIVYAN
+110 VCQ
-125 RAKEAFPDTPII
+125 
-137 IGGLEASL
+137 
-145 RRFAHYDYW
+145 
-154 DDKVRRSIL
+154 
-163 FDAPADLLVYGMG
+163 M
-176 EYATIEIAKA
+176 IEIAKA

-347 NGQSYEI
+347 NGQPYEI

-394 LKRGLLLEN
+394 LKRGLLLES

-474 DFVGENRAAIFISSD
+474 DFVGENHAAIFISSD

>member
-1 MVKGTEFLPVSRDEM
+1 MVNMQQNPIISLKNVHKSFGGVSVLNGVDFDLQKGSV
-16 IHRGWYYYD
+16 HA
-25 FLVVTADGY
+25 LVGQNGAGKSTMMKILTGVYTCDSGAIY
-34 IDHPSFGSAIIARL
+34 IDGSKVKMN
-48 LESEGYRVA
+48 SYSDA
-57 VLAQPDWHDAEAFRA
+57 VSHGISLIFQELSLIPT
-72 MGKPRYGVMIG
+72 
-83 GGNLD
+83 L
-88 SMVAHYTVAKR
+88 TVAENIFLNREILEGPFLDKKSMER
-99 RRTQDLYSPGG
+99 KAHKLLQSLDIDVDVHSRVEDLDVG
-110 KLGFRPDRPTIVYAN
+110 VCQ
-125 RAKEAFPDTPII
+125 
-137 IGGLEASL
+137 
-145 RRFAHYDYW
+145 
-154 DDKVRRSIL
+154 
-163 FDAPADLLVYGMG
+163 M
-176 EYATIEIAKA
+176 IEIAKA

-336 LNKDASGQVTI
+336 LNKDASGHVTI
-347 NGQSYEI
+347 NGQPYEI

-502 FYDGKVTATYN
+502 FYDGKVTATYD

>member
-1 MVKGTEFLPVSRDEM
+1 MQQNPIISLKNVHKSFGGVSVLNGVDFDLQKGSV
-16 IHRGWYYYD
+16 HA
-25 FLVVTADGY
+25 LVGQNGAGKSTMMKILTGVYTCDSGAIY
-34 IDHPSFGSAIIARL
+34 IDGSKVKMN
-48 LESEGYRVA
+48 SYSDA
-57 VLAQPDWHDAEAFRA
+57 VSHGISLIFQELSLIPT
-72 MGKPRYGVMIG
+72 
-83 GGNLD
+83 L
-88 SMVAHYTVAKR
+88 TVAENIFLNREILEGPFLDKKSMER
-99 RRTQDLYSPGG
+99 KAHELLQSLDIDVDVHSRVEDLDVG
-110 KLGFRPDRPTIVYAN
+110 VCQ
-125 RAKEAFPDTPII
+125 
-137 IGGLEASL
+137 
-145 RRFAHYDYW
+145 
-154 DDKVRRSIL
+154 
-163 FDAPADLLVYGMG
+163 M
-176 EYATIEIAKA
+176 IEIAKA

-347 NGQSYEI
+347 NGQPYEI

-394 LKRGLLLEN
+394 LKRGLLLES

-424 KTPAFNLSGGNQQKI
+424 KTPAFNRSGGNQQKI

-474 DFVGENRAAIFISSD
+474 DFVGENHAAIFISSD

>member
-1 MVKGTEFLPVSRDEM
+1 MQQNPIISLKNVHKSFGGVSVLNGVDFDLQKGSV
-16 IHRGWYYYD
+16 HA
-25 FLVVTADGY
+25 LVGQNGAGKSTMMKILTGVYTCDSGAIY
-34 IDHPSFGSAIIARL
+34 IDGSKVKMN
-48 LESEGYRVA
+48 SYSDA
-57 VLAQPDWHDAEAFRA
+57 VSHGISLIFQELSLIPT
-72 MGKPRYGVMIG
+72 
-83 GGNLD
+83 L
-88 SMVAHYTVAKR
+88 TVAENIFLNREILEGPFLDKKSMER
-99 RRTQDLYSPGG
+99 KAHELLQSLDIDVDVHSRVEDLDVG
-110 KLGFRPDRPTIVYAN
+110 VCQ
-125 RAKEAFPDTPII
+125 
-137 IGGLEASL
+137 
-145 RRFAHYDYW
+145 
-154 DDKVRRSIL
+154 
-163 FDAPADLLVYGMG
+163 M
-176 EYATIEIAKA
+176 IEIAKA

-347 NGQSYEI
+347 NGQPYEI

-394 LKRGLLLEN
+394 LKRGLLLES

-474 DFVGENRAAIFISSD
+474 DFVGENHAAIFISSD

>member
-1 MVKGTEFLPVSRDEM
+1 MQQNPIISLKNVHKSFGGVSVLNGVDFDLQKGSV
-16 IHRGWYYYD
+16 HA
-25 FLVVTADGY
+25 LVGQNGAGKSTMMKILTGVYTCDSGDIY
-34 IDHPSFGSAIIARL
+34 IDGSKVKMN
-48 LESEGYRVA
+48 SYSDA
-57 VLAQPDWHDAEAFRA
+57 VSHGISLIFQELSLIPT
-72 MGKPRYGVMIG
+72 
-83 GGNLD
+83 L
-88 SMVAHYTVAKR
+88 TVAENIFLNREILEGPFLDKKSMER
-99 RRTQDLYSPGG
+99 KAHELLQSLDIDVDVHSRVEDLDVG
-110 KLGFRPDRPTIVYAN
+110 VCQ
-125 RAKEAFPDTPII
+125 
-137 IGGLEASL
+137 
-145 RRFAHYDYW
+145 
-154 DDKVRRSIL
+154 
-163 FDAPADLLVYGMG
+163 M
-176 EYATIEIAKA
+176 IEIAKA

-347 NGQSYEI
+347 NGQPYEI

-394 LKRGLLLEN
+394 LKRGLLLES

-474 DFVGENRAAIFISSD
+474 DFVGENHAAIFISSD

-502 FYDGKVTATYN
+502 FYDGKVTATYD

>member
-1 MVKGTEFLPVSRDEM
+1 MQQNPIISLKNVHKSFGGVSVLNGVDFDLQKGSV
-16 IHRGWYYYD
+16 HA
-25 FLVVTADGY
+25 LVGQNGAGKSTMMKILTGVYTCDSGAIY
-34 IDHPSFGSAIIARL
+34 IDGSKVKMN
-48 LESEGYRVA
+48 SYSDA
-57 VLAQPDWHDAEAFRA
+57 VSHGISLIFQELSLIPT
-72 MGKPRYGVMIG
+72 
-83 GGNLD
+83 L
-88 SMVAHYTVAKR
+88 TVAENIFLNREILEGPFLDKKSMER
-99 RRTQDLYSPGG
+99 KAHELLQSLDIDVDVHSRVEDLDVG
-110 KLGFRPDRPTIVYAN
+110 VCQ
-125 RAKEAFPDTPII
+125 
-137 IGGLEASL
+137 
-145 RRFAHYDYW
+145 
-154 DDKVRRSIL
+154 
-163 FDAPADLLVYGMG
+163 M
-176 EYATIEIAKA
+176 IEIAKA

-347 NGQSYEI
+347 NGQPYEI

-363 GLALIPEDRRREGL
+363 GLALIPEDRRHEGL

>member
-1 MVKGTEFLPVSRDEM
+1 MQQNPIISLKNVHKSFGGVSVLNGVDFDLQKGSV
-16 IHRGWYYYD
+16 HA
-25 FLVVTADGY
+25 LVGQNGAGKSTMMKILTGVYTCDSGAIY
-34 IDHPSFGSAIIARL
+34 IDGSKVKMN
-48 LESEGYRVA
+48 SYSDA
-57 VLAQPDWHDAEAFRA
+57 VSHGISLIFQELSLIPT
-72 MGKPRYGVMIG
+72 
-83 GGNLD
+83 L
-88 SMVAHYTVAKR
+88 TVAENIFLNREILEGPFLDKKSMER
-99 RRTQDLYSPGG
+99 KAHELLQSLDIDVDVHSRVEDLDVG
-110 KLGFRPDRPTIVYAN
+110 VCQ
-125 RAKEAFPDTPII
+125 
-137 IGGLEASL
+137 
-145 RRFAHYDYW
+145 
-154 DDKVRRSIL
+154 
-163 FDAPADLLVYGMG
+163 M
-176 EYATIEIAKA
+176 IEIAKA

-347 NGQSYEI
+347 SGQPYEI

-403 KKVADIAERSISDM
+403 KKVADIAERSISDI

-502 FYDGKVTATYN
+502 FYDGKVTATYD

>member
-1 MVKGTEFLPVSRDEM
+1 MQQNPIISLKNVHKSFGGVSVLNGVDFDLQKGSV
-16 IHRGWYYYD
+16 HA
-25 FLVVTADGY
+25 LVGQNGAGKSTMMKILTGVYTCDSGAIY
-34 IDHPSFGSAIIARL
+34 IDGSKVKMN
-48 LESEGYRVA
+48 SYSDA
-57 VLAQPDWHDAEAFRA
+57 VSHGISLIFQELSLIPT
-72 MGKPRYGVMIG
+72 
-83 GGNLD
+83 L
-88 SMVAHYTVAKR
+88 TVAENIFLNREILEGPFLDKKSMER
-99 RRTQDLYSPGG
+99 KAHELLQSLDIDVDVHSRVEDLDVG
-110 KLGFRPDRPTIVYAN
+110 VCQ
-125 RAKEAFPDTPII
+125 
-137 IGGLEASL
+137 
-145 RRFAHYDYW
+145 
-154 DDKVRRSIL
+154 
-163 FDAPADLLVYGMG
+163 M
-176 EYATIEIAKA
+176 IEIAKA

-347 NGQSYEI
+347 NGQPYEI

-394 LKRGLLLEN
+394 LKRGLLLES

-439 VVGKWL
+439 VIAKWL
-445 NSAPSVLLLDEPTA
+445 LNDPDIIILDEPTR
-459 GVDVGSKRE
+459 GIDVGAKRD
-468 IIDKVR
+468 IYLLLGKLVQQGKAVIM
-474 DFVGENRAAIFISSD
+474 ISSE
-489 ILELISACDRFIV
+489 IPELMGVCDRIMV
-502 FYDGKVTATYN
+502 MCEGN
-513 RSEITEEV
+513 LSGEV
-521 LQYAIQ
+521 QRDAFSQERIMTLASAI
-527 NEC
+527 EV

>member
-1 MVKGTEFLPVSRDEM
+1 MQQNPIISLKNVHKSFGGVSVLNGVDFDLQKGSV
-16 IHRGWYYYD
+16 HA
-25 FLVVTADGY
+25 LVGQNGAGKSTMMKILTGVYTCDSGAIY
-34 IDHPSFGSAIIARL
+34 IDGSKVKMN
-48 LESEGYRVA
+48 SYSDA
-57 VLAQPDWHDAEAFRA
+57 VSHGISLIFQELSLIPT
-72 MGKPRYGVMIG
+72 
-83 GGNLD
+83 L
-88 SMVAHYTVAKR
+88 TVAENIFLNREILEGPFLDKKSMER
-99 RRTQDLYSPGG
+99 KAHKLLQSLDIDVDVHSRVEDLDVG
-110 KLGFRPDRPTIVYAN
+110 VCQ
-125 RAKEAFPDTPII
+125 
-137 IGGLEASL
+137 
-145 RRFAHYDYW
+145 
-154 DDKVRRSIL
+154 
-163 FDAPADLLVYGMG
+163 M
-176 EYATIEIAKA
+176 IEIAKA

-336 LNKDASGQVTI
+336 LNKGASGQVTI
-347 NGQSYEI
+347 NGQPYEI

-502 FYDGKVTATYN
+502 FYDGKVTATYD